1 MTQPAR
7 HVVVLEPSR
16 ELCGTTL
23 EQFGELLERLAP
35 LVEEDRRR
43 RQDRP
48 DRLRRPGAGPKPKAF
63 WLRLL
68 VALTHLRQGSSVRAT
83 AKVFGIHE
91 RSVRRWRD
99 ELERLLVAHGY
110 LPPGATAP
118 IRSLDDLAAHVRA
131 LPEDHALIDGTEV
144 ARSSPHGDWEAMK
157 AAYSGKSR
165 AHVVKGTMVADQSR
179 RPIWFEPNPSG
190 EGRTHDLT
198 MLRAQATLLAALAA
212 TGVAVVADKGYRGLP
227 ADLGAAALTPIDK
240 PRGRPYDEFDAM
252 WNTEHSRLRIPVE
265 HAIGR
270 MKWWRA
276 MREWRRP
283 VDRFDR
289 GGRAVAILA
298 SML

>member
-1 MTQPAR
+1 MTHPAR
-7 HVVVLEPSR
+7 RVVVLEPSR

-23 EQFGELLERLAP
+23 EQFGDLLKRLAP
-35 LVEEDRRR
+35 LAEEDRRR

-48 DRLRRPGAGPKPKAF
+48 DRRRRPGAGPKPKPF

-68 VALTHLRQGSSVRAT
+68 TALTLLRQGTSVRAT
-83 AKVFGIHE
+83 AKLFGVHE

-99 ELERLLVAHGY
+99 ELERLLVAHGFD
-110 LPPGATAP
+110 PPGAAKP
-118 IRSLDDLAAHVRA
+118 IRTLEDLAAHLAA
-131 LPEDHALIDGTEV
+131 LPDRCVLVDGTEV
-144 ARSSPHGDWEAMK
+144 PRSSPQGDWEAMK

-165 AHVVKGTMVADQSR
+165 RHAVKATVLSDQSR
-179 RPIWFEPNPSG
+179 RPVWFEANPSG

-198 MLRAQATLLAALAA
+198 MLRAQGALLAALLAA
-212 TGVAVVADKGYRGLP
+212 GVAVVADKGYRGLP
-227 ADLGAAALTPIDK
+227 KDLGDEAIVPIDK
-240 PRGRPYDEFDAM
+240 PRRRPRDEFDVM

-289 GGRAVAILA
+289 GGRAVAVLA
-298 SML
+298 SIL